1 MVGEEGRGEESDL
14 SIQRLVMLMENDSK
28 VWIIWEGQV
37 YKKAFIVKKRR
48 LECLQF

>member
-28 VWIIWEGQV
+28 GWIIWEGQV
-37 YKKAFIVKKRR
+37 YKKKPLWSRR
-48 LECLQF
+48 GI